1 MGRRTVLLVVAAVIA
16 AVGTSLVFLYVRGAD
31 NRAQAAEA
39 PVQVLKAT
47 AVINPGESVAAA
59 QAAGKIAIGTVPR
72 SQVLTGAVNTT
83 SGMDNEVALT
93 TIYPG
98 EQVITSKFGAPGD
111 QKVLTIPD
119 GDIAISVSLS
129 DTGRVAG
136 FVSPG
141 SDVAIFL
148 TGSAAGDTQSGATA
162 AASTSS
168 GNADGTK
175 LLLPKVEVIAVGAT
189 TVTST
194 TSTDPSGSQT
204 TESLPKTL
212 FTLAVDQDQAQKV
225 IYASGHG
232 ELSFGLLTDK
242 SKVKP
247 GPATVDTNLFK

>member
-1 MGRRTVLLVVAAVIA
+1 MGRRTVLLVVAALIA
-16 AVGTSLVFLYVRGAD
+16 ALGTSMVFLYVRGAD
-31 NRAQAAEA
+31 TRAQAAEA

-47 AVINPGESVAAA
+47 AVISPGESVTAA
-59 QAAGKIAIGTVPR
+59 QTAGKIQMGTVPH
-72 SQVLTGAVNTT
+72 SQVLEGAVNTT
-83 SGMDNEVALT
+83 SGLENEVALT

-98 EQVITSKFGAPGD
+98 EQIITSKFGAPGD

-141 SDVAIFL
+141 SNVAIFL
-148 TGSAAGDTQSGATA
+148 TGAAAGDASGTA
-162 AASTSS
+162 APSATS

-194 TSTDPSGSQT
+194 TSTDTSGAQT
-204 TESLPKTL
+204 TEALPKTL

-225 IYASGHG
+225 IYASSHG

-242 SKVKP
+242 SKVKTGP
-247 GPATVDTNLFK
+247 GTTDTNLFK